1 MNVPTVQ
8 ANNQVQVTG
17 DAGTEGG
24 GDAATS
30 TSTSENPEGNAN
42 ETANAQSYDAKRS
55 RNTSSSSKR
64 RQEMENF
71 QNRLLKTLEGPGP
84 GPNEPGVVEKQEY
97 VDVAFAAIAMKMKST
112 LSQNE
117 IMDLV
122 EDIQQLVNRACREKR
137 RRMDLTAQQPPPPPP
152 VIASTSTETM
162 YGGPPG
168 PQGPMAH
175 PVAGYNNEPN
185 YYNF

>member
-1 MNVPTVQ
+1 MDVATEG
-8 ANNQVQVTG
+8 A
-17 DAGTEGG
+17 AGGGG
-24 GDAATS
+24 GDAANE
-30 TSTSENPEGNAN
+30 ENPQGTEPSN
-42 ETANAQSYDAKRS
+42 TSNAQNYDARKARHS
-55 RNTSSSSKR
+55 TKWK
-64 RQEMENF
+64 QEIENF
-71 QNRLLKTLEGPGP
+71 QQKLLKTLEGP
-84 GPNEPGVVEKQEY
+84 NEPAVVEKQEY

-117 IMDLV
+117 MMDLV

-175 PVAGYNNEPN
+175 PVQYEEQPN
-185 YYNF
+185 YYQF

>member
-1 MNVPTVQ
+1 
-8 ANNQVQVTG
+8 
-17 DAGTEGG
+17 
-24 GDAATS
+24 
-30 TSTSENPEGNAN
+30 
-42 ETANAQSYDAKRS
+42 
-55 RNTSSSSKR
+55 
-64 RQEMENF
+64 MENF

-84 GPNEPGVVEKQEY
+84 NEPAVVEKQEY

-152 VIASTSTETM
+152 VIASTSTEMM
-162 YGGPPG
+162 YGGP
-168 PQGPMAH
+168 QAPMAH

-185 YYNF
+185 YFNF